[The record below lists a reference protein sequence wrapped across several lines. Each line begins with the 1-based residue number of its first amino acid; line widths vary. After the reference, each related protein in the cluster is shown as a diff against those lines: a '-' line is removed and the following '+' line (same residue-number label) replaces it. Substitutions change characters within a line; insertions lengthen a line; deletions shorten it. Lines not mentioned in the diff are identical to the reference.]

1 MAIFLRNGVNQEHFI
16 PQMHLLLRK
25 TPLIMWLSWKN
36 KPKAPQTATAVLCS
50 PFGVFPL
57 CIHPS
62 LSFSRFISSACL
74 PRVYLIFWSHFSPSP
89 CRCFPSSIT
98 PRLFFFLSTCVFSRD
113 GEQEQDGD
121 VETLALVL
129 VVFCVFNLLYQHP
142 ALGGRVRKRKD
153 NAHTIKGGLPR

>member
-1 MAIFLRNGVNQEHFI
+1 ME
-16 PQMHLLLRK
+16 K
-25 TPLIMWLSWKN
+25 KN
-36 KPKAPQTATAVLCS
+36 KLKAPQTAKAVFCL

-74 PRVYLIFWSHFSPSP
+74 PRIYLIFWSHFSPFP

-98 PRLFFFLSTCVFSRD
+98 PRLFFFRSTCVFSRD
-113 GEQEQDGD
+113 GEREQDGLRRWARYWLSF
-121 VETLALVL
+121 VSLIC
-129 VVFCVFNLLYQHP
+129 FISIRRW
-142 ALGGRVRKRKD
+142 GGRVRKRKD

>member
-25 TPLIMWLSWKN
+25 TPLIMWLLWKN
-36 KPKAPQTATAVLCS
+36 KLKAPQTSKAVFCL

-57 CIHPS
+57 CIDPS

-74 PRVYLIFWSHFSPSP
+74 PRVYLIFWSHFSPFP

-98 PRLFFFLSTCVFSRD
+98 PRLFSFFPCVYF
-113 GEQEQDGD
+113 QETGARARW
-121 VETLALVL
+121 VETLGSVL

-153 NAHTIKGGLPR
+153 NAHTIKGGLPQ

>member
-98 PRLFFFLSTCVFSRD
+98 PRLFSFFPRVYFQKMESKSKM
-113 GEQEQDGD
+113 
-121 VETLALVL
+121 ETLRRWPWCWLSF
-129 VVFCVFNLLYQHP
+129 VFLICFISIRRWEELW
-142 ALGGRVRKRKD
+142 G
-153 NAHTIKGGLPR
+153 NAKTMHIQ